1 MPGDV
6 ANVLA
11 VHHYIITPLSLI
23 GNQLETVS
31 GQLSKGAECPR
42 SLKYLHLILLLLKYS
57 FKIAINEKVR

>member
-31 GQLSKGAECPR
+31 GQLRKGAVYQD
-42 SLKYLHLILLLLKYS
+42 L
-57 FKIAINEKVR
+57 